1 MGLLLA
7 LGRAVRQ
14 RLRASCSVGGT
25 RELSWRGRG
34 QQQCDQMRL
43 GADGPPFLWADVLRE
58 PRGWA
63 PARSSE
69 HRGTQAGRHLY
80 VQLDAL

>member
-14 RLRASCSVGGT
+14 WLRASRSVGGT
-25 RELSWRGRG
+25 RELSWRG
-34 QQQCDQMRL
+34 QQPCDQMRL
-43 GADGPPFLWADVLRE
+43 GADGPPFLWTDVLRE

-69 HRGTQAGRHLY
+69 HRGTQAGRHLC
-80 VQLDAL
+80 VQLHAL